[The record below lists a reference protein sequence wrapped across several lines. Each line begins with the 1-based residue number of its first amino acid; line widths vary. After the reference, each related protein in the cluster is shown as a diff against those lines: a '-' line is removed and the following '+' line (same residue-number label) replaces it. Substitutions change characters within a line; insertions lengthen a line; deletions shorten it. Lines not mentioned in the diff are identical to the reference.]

1 MSVTVPE
8 VTMCDKIVFKELSE
22 KTRMKIMRMLPDILV
37 VYNASILIVK
47 HGDDYYKY
55 KVRPSYEQYIKT
67 GMFEVYHKDE
77 IQYSDLH
84 DFLLHIYGKNIVF
97 DITGYYLGKE

>member
-1 MSVTVPE
+1 MSLSVPE
-8 VTMCDKIVFKELSE
+8 FTMCDKIVFKELDE
-22 KTRMKIMRMLPDILV
+22 ETRMKIFHILPDVRI

-55 KVRPSYEQYIKT
+55 KVRPSYERYIKI
-67 GMFEVYHKDE
+67 GMFEVYRKSE

-84 DFLLHIYGKNIVF
+84 DLLMHIIGKYIIF
-97 DITGYYLGKE
+97 DITGHCIR